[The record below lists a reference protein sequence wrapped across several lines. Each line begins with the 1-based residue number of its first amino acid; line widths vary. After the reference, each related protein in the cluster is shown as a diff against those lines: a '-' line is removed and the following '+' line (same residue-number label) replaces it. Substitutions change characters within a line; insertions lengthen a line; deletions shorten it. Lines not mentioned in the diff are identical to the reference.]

1 MYNKNDI
8 ILSFFDKKF
17 PFFLKDRAF
26 LLPVF
31 VKSG

>member
-8 ILSFFDKKF
+8 IYRFSIKIFL
-17 PFFLKDRAF
+17 FFLKDRAF